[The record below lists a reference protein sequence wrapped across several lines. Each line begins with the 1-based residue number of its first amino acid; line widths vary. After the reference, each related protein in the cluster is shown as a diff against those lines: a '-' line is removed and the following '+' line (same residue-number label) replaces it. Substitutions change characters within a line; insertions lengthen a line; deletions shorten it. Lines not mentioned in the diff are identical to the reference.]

1 MRKIR
6 RWKPRKEI
14 TCRITD
20 IVSITNSPPRMTNSS
35 CVFVVIASA
44 PSNPPIAREPVSPMK
59 MRAGAAFHHRNP
71 ATAPIIPA
79 ATTAVSSMA
88 RAFTA

>member
-6 RWKPRKEI
+6 RPNPRNEI

-20 IVSITNSPPRMTNSS
+20 TVSITKSPPTITSSS
-35 CVFVVIASA
+35 CVLVVIASA
-44 PSNPPIAREPVSPMK
+44 PSSPPIARAPVSPMK

-71 ATAPIIPA
+71 ASEPIMPA
-79 ATTAVSSMA
+79 ATIAASSIA
-88 RAFTA
+88 APFTS